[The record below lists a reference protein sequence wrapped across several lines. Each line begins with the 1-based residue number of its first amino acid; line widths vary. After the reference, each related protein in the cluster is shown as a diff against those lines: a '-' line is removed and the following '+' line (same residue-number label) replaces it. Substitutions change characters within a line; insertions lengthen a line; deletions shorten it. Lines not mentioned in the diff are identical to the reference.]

1 VLFAGDVMH
10 PNDIVHSY
18 DARFHFMYQGDSNL
32 VLFDRNWNPLWSSRT
47 DGIAPGIV
55 VMQHDGNFVMYD
67 VNSVPIWSSDGTYGY
82 AGAWLI
88 VQDDG
93 NVVIYSE
100 VGAPLW
106 ETGTV
111 R

>member
-1 VLFAGDVMH
+1 
-10 PNDIVHSY
+10 
-18 DARFHFMYQGDSNL
+18 
-32 VLFDRNWNPLWSSRT
+32 
-47 DGIAPGIV
+47 
-55 VMQHDGNFVMYD
+55 MQHDGNFVMYD
-67 VNSVPIWSSDGTYGY
+67 VNNVPIWSSDGTYGY